1 MSKNHCRLLI
11 GAICGLLASS
21 TYADSLAWPDF
32 KTLAKNVPLIAR
44 VEIVSKER
52 IVVPRNPSKA
62 CGYRMHAVI
71 KELLRG
77 PKIKEVTFF
86 SSNGDDVLEHYSQ
99 YLLIGFDLNSSDRE
113 AKAQCDHISKYAV
126 GDFEQTLFPISDD
139 PGTGK
144 PQYLMVSRTS
154 PFTTGN
160 FVSTQGGYVETFAIE
175 NRRIYALVPWSKVVE
190 EISAVRATSESK

>member
-1 MSKNHCRLLI
+1 MSNNHCRLLI

-21 TYADSLAWPDF
+21 TYANSLAWPDF
-32 KTLAKNVPLIAR
+32 KTLAQNVPLIAR

-52 IVVPRNPSKA
+52 VVVSRNSSKA
-62 CGYRMHAVI
+62 CGYRIHAII

-77 PKIKEVTFF
+77 PKLKEVTFF
-86 SSNGDDVLEHYSQ
+86 SSSSEDLLEHYSQ

-113 AKAQCDHISKYAV
+113 AKAQCDRISKYTV

-144 PQYLMVSRTS
+144 PQYVMVSRTS

-160 FVSTQGGYVETFAIE
+160 FVSAQGGYVETFAIE
-175 NRRIYALVPWSKVVE
+175 NRRIYALVPWSIV
-190 EISAVRATSESK
+190 IRDINAVRAKSE